1 MCAECSKA
9 CAGVAPIRALGVASR
24 SGRMQAFETT
34 LSANHAGVAPI
45 CALGMA
51 SRSSR
56 MQAFEAMLFEN
67 HAAS

>member
-1 MCAECSKA
+1 
-9 CAGVAPIRALGVASR
+9 
-24 SGRMQAFETT
+24 MQAFETT